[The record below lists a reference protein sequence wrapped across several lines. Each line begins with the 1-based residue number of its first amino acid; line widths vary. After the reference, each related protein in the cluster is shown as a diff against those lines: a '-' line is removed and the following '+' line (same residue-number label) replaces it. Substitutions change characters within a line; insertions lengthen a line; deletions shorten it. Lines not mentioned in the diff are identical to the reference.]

1 MTITED
7 ALAWTQKEF
16 ADEERARNE
25 AEKANEERATRE
37 SIERGKQAMAA
48 LQAADATIQAAAL
61 AARVTAAREAEENK
75 RKQALFDAI
84 YAVAAADGAIS
95 DSERDKLAVGLSG
108 FLGDGFNAGAMQQSL
123 ENGRALFDEK
133 GLKGTAADVA
143 ERITD
148 EGERRCV
155 LAIASMVAWLGG
167 GVGTKEGLALQAL
180 TSAFG
185 LPINKLHEIMGAAAK
200 VAKG

>member
-16 ADEERARNE
+16 AAEERIRNAVQTANNERETRE
-25 AEKANEERATRE
+25 AMERA
-37 SIERGKQAMAA
+37 KAA
-48 LQAADATIQAAAL
+48 VDKFEASQAAVLADQAKVV
-61 AARVTAAREAEENK
+61 AARDAEDNK

-84 YAVAAADGAIS
+84 YAVAAADGSIS
-95 DSERDKLAVGLSG
+95 ETERAKLAVGLSG
-108 FLGDGFNAGAMQQSL
+108 FLGDGFDVSTLQQSL

-180 TSAFG
+180 TAAFG

>member
-1 MTITED
+1 MTITEE
-7 ALAWTQKEF
+7 ALAWSKKEF
-16 ADEERARNE
+16 AAEERIRN
-25 AEKANEERATRE
+25 AVEKANEERETRE
-37 SIERGKQAMAA
+37 SMERAKQAMAS
-48 LQAADATIQAAAL
+48 LQAADEAVKAAV
-61 AARVTAAREAEENK
+61 AAQVTAARDAEENK

-84 YAVAAADGAIS
+84 YAVAAADGSIS
-95 DSERDKLAVGLSG
+95 DNERDKLAVGLSG
-108 FLGDGFNAGAMQQSL
+108 FFGEGFEPASMQQSL

-180 TSAFG
+180 AAAFG